1 MKRQTED
8 KVVRYVQ
15 GWERPPA
22 QLYYTSIPRAAP
34 LGTLGEIY
42 RRGAGGGGERGG
54 RGEMVVVEEEEGKLE
69 PPGGIGTTDN

>member
-22 QLYYTSIPRAAP
+22 QLYYTSIPRAA
-34 LGTLGEIY
+34 LLW
-42 RRGAGGGGERGG
+42 ERASYI
-54 RGEMVVVEEEEGKLE
+54 EEVEEQEEVEEEEGRRQRR
-69 PPGGIGTTDN
+69 

>member
-42 RRGAGGGGERGG
+42 RRGAGGGERGG
-54 RGEMVVVEEEEGKLE
+54 RGEIVVVEEEEGKLE